1 MGPAPRGVLV
11 LLRTRRESAEGSAV
25 AWRSP
30 ARAAPG
36 TAPAYRVGRR
46 RADARPRLGSAVPI
60 QRPRR
65 HRHRHHAVP
74 HVARPREL
82 LRLATLVSRVPALA
96 ATTTGGGA
104 RPLRRRR
111 ARGLNA

>member
-30 ARAAPG
+30 ARPAPR
-36 TAPAYRVGRR
+36 TAPAHRGGRR
-46 RADARPRLGSAVPI
+46 RADARPRLGSAVRV
-60 QRPRR
+60 QRPPR
-65 HRHRHHAVP
+65 HRHGHHAVP

-96 ATTTGGGA
+96 ATTTGSGA
-104 RPLRRRR
+104 RALSR
-111 ARGLNA
+111 